1 MGLKKSFLSFKIKHI
16 PQNVFIFG
24 MVSFLTDFSSD
35 MVYPLLPVFLIQ
47 YLHASQA
54 FVGLVEGAAESTAAF
69 CTLISGV
76 WADKIKDRSKLVLA
90 GYGLSSLSRPLLAF
104 AWNPWVV
111 LFIRFFDRV
120 GKGIRTSPR
129 DALIADSVS
138 PEHRGKAYGLHRS
151 FDHLGAVAGPLTA
164 ALLLSGFV
172 TNFRSLFI
180 IAAVPGVFAVLLI
193 LWKVREVL
201 PVNRPFSSKKQ
212 SLVFPKGKLRVY
224 LMILFLFVL
233 GCSSDSFLILRAKE
247 LGVPTAMLP
256 VVWLCFNLIKAFLTF
271 PFGALSD
278 IVGRRK
284 MILSGWAVYAFVYA
298 GFALASQAWH
308 AWALFGLYALFYA
321 LTEGSERAILAD
333 YATPE
338 EKGQAFGWYYF
349 LVGMGALPASLFFG
363 WMWQTFGA
371 AAAFFT
377 SAALS
382 SAAAFFLAVFLVLSP
397 SVKRQAP
404 SVPSELERD

>member
-1 MGLKKSFLSFKIKHI
+1 MSLKKSFPSFKIKHI

-24 MVSFLTDFSSD
+24 LVSFLTDFSSD
-35 MVYPLLPVFLIQ
+35 MAYPLLPVFLMQ
-47 YLHASQA
+47 YLHASQT
-54 FVGLVEGAAESTAAF
+54 FVGLIEGVAESTAAF
-69 CTLISGV
+69 FTLISGI
-76 WADKIKDRSKLVLA
+76 WADKTKDRSKLVLA
-90 GYGLSSLSRPLLAF
+90 GYSLSSLSRPLLAL

-138 PEHRGKAYGLHRS
+138 AEHRGKAYGLHRS

-164 ALLLSGFV
+164 ALLLSGFI
-172 TNFRSLFI
+172 TNFRILFAV
-180 IAAVPGVFAVLLI
+180 AAVPGIFAVALI

-201 PVNRPFSSKKQ
+201 PFNRPKIVQKKM
-212 SLVFPKGKLRVY
+212 VAFPKGRLRVY

-233 GCSSDSFLILRAKE
+233 GCSSDSFLILRAGE

-256 VVWLCFNLIKAFLTF
+256 VIWLFFNLIKAFLTF

-278 IVGRRK
+278 RIGRRK
-284 MILSGWAVYAFVYA
+284 MILTGWIIYAAVYA
-298 GFALASQAWH
+298 GFAHASQAWH
-308 AWALFGLYALFYA
+308 AWVLFALYALFYA
-321 LTEGSERAILAD
+321 LTEGSERAILVD
-333 YATPE
+333 YAKPE

-363 WMWQTFGA
+363 WVWQTFGA
-371 AAAFFT
+371 PRAFFT
-377 SAALS
+377 TAAISS
-382 SAAAFFLAVFLVLSP
+382 SAAVFLFIFLLLSP
-397 SVKRQAP
+397 SKKKNASPVQG
-404 SVPSELERD
+404 ELEAN